1 MTRQLVF
8 VHGRAQENRNADT
21 LKADWIA
28 ALKQGLAKSNL
39 SLPLG
44 EADIRFPYY
53 GQTLYDL
60 VREAPT
66 EEIAKVIV
74 RGSATDEAQQAF
86 LRSVLEEVR
95 QKEGISEEQVE
106 ALIDREVI
114 QRGPENWEWVQG
126 ILKAIDT
133 YVPHASGAS
142 IALVTNDVYQYLR
155 NPGIRDTIE
164 TGVRA
169 AITPGAPTVVIGHSL
184 GTVVAYNMLQREG
197 AALGWVVPLYV
208 SLGSPLAV
216 TAIKQALRPIKHP
229 PCVGKWYNAMDERDV
244 VSLYPLDKAHFDID
258 PGVENKTDVDNHT
271 GNRHGISGYLND
283 KDVARRIHEALVAP

>member
-8 VHGRAQENRNADT
+8 VHGRAQQNRDAAA
-21 LKADWIA
+21 LKTNWIA

-39 SLPLG
+39 SLPIG
-44 EADIRFPYY
+44 EEDIRFPFY
-53 GQTLYDL
+53 GDTLDGL
-60 VREAPT
+60 VRELP
-66 EEIAKVIV
+66 EDKIAGVII
-74 RGSATDEAQQAF
+74 RGAESDEAHQAF
-86 LRSVLEEVR
+86 MRSVLEEVR
-95 QKEGISEEQVE
+95 QKEGITEEQVE
-106 ALIDREVI
+106 ALMDRDVI

-126 ILKAIDT
+126 LLKAIDT

-169 AITPGAPTVVIGHSL
+169 AITPAVPTVVVGHSL

-229 PCVGKWYNAMDERDV
+229 PCVEKWYNAMDERDV
-244 VSLYPLDKAHFDID
+244 VSLYPLDKLHFDID
-258 PGVENKTDVDNHT
+258 PEVENKTNVDNQT
-271 GNRHGISGYLND
+271 GNRHGISGYLSD
-283 KDVARRIHEALVAP
+283 KDVAQRIHEALVAT